1 MLPNSSLNLITKNI
15 KETQPSKKKWIQ
27 YFKDKIGYMGVLFLP
42 ETHSNSK
49 VKQKQKENLKG
60 QMFCDIK

>member
-1 MLPNSSLNLITKNI
+1 
-15 KETQPSKKKWIQ
+15 
-27 YFKDKIGYMGVLFLP
+27 MGVLFLP